1 MRKNIAIETVEKMPE
16 NFQVD
21 ELIEKLIFIEQ
32 VEAGMADIKNKNL
45 IDHEEVIRQSS
56 LWSKK

>member
-1 MRKNIAIETVEKMPE
+1 MRKNKAIEAVEQMPE

-32 VEAGMADIKNKNL
+32 VEAGLEDVKENNL
-45 IDHEEVIRQSS
+45 IDHEEVKRQSS
-56 LWSKK
+56 LWLKK

>member
-1 MRKNIAIETVEKMPE
+1 MKKNIAIEVVEQMPE

-32 VEAGMADIKNKNL
+32 VEAGLDDIKNNNL
-45 IDHEEVIRQSS
+45 IDHEKVIRQSS